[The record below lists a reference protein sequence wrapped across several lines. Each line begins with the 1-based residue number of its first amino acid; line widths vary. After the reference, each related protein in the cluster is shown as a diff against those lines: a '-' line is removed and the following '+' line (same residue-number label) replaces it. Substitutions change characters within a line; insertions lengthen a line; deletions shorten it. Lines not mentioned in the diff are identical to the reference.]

1 MADRWKNI
9 SDDKKQVYI
18 DKAKEALMRYNHE
31 LELWTNKMEESKKY
45 SEKLSVLQGTIS
57 ELKDQ
62 LRNFK

>member
-1 MADRWKNI
+1 
-9 SDDKKQVYI
+9 
-18 DKAKEALMRYNHE
+18 MRYNHE